1 MAAAGEYW
9 RTMQFSRTLAEGRNS
24 SRRASFR
31 FSNAPINGGSS
42 GQHNA
47 AAAERRPVRERRTP
61 VEGEERR
68 RGSLFSGTASS
79 RAKEVNSGEH
89 TSAQKAS
96 AQPPRAAPAPPPP
109 PLPTMDGAKKKQGN
123 KGRGRRGH
131 GPNTS
136 GVEEGGVSMSG
147 LENELSVF
155 SDRASRTLS
164 PTHVPPTRVDPPFF

>member
-42 GQHNA
+42 SQHNA

-68 RGSLFSGTASS
+68 RGCTPSPRLHSVSDGMLHLFGLTRTMHLNGCDA
-79 RAKEVNSGEH
+79 RPLGEPDDDVYEK
-89 TSAQKAS
+89 TQK
-96 AQPPRAAPAPPPP
+96 R
-109 PLPTMDGAKKKQGN
+109 
-123 KGRGRRGH
+123 
-131 GPNTS
+131 
-136 GVEEGGVSMSG
+136 VSKTD
-147 LENELSVF
+147 V
-155 SDRASRTLS
+155 
-164 PTHVPPTRVDPPFF
+164 